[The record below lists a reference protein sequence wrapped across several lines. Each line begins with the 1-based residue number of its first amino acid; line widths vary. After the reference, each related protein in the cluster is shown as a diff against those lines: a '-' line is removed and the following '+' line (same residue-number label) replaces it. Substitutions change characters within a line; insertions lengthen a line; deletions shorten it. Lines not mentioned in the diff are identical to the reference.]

1 MTIHISSLF
10 TKAALKFGDC
20 QLLSGQE
27 LFLLSLAR
35 DSLRWASNAKRVCRL
50 VPGGKASTA
59 GLSLTGA
66 LAGVQ
71 GHLEDM
77 EDENRHI

>member
-10 TKAALKFGDC
+10 TKVALKFSDC
-20 QLLSGQE
+20 QLLSGWE
-27 LFLLSLAR
+27 LFLLPLAN
-35 DSLRWASNAKRVCRL
+35 DSLRWASNAKRVLRL
-50 VPGGKASTA
+50 VLGGKASTA
-59 GLSLTGA
+59 GLSLIEA

-71 GHLEDM
+71 GHLEDI